1 MADRPTVQ
9 GTPEVILACGDCGE
23 VGPIAGTRFLD
34 RGRPDDP
41 LCPECFAV
49 RARVWHGTEEERRL
63 SLLGPASDTDDD
75 GTLWVRRTCPRC
87 GGAGRLRG
95 YEGTC
100 FGCYGRRWSYVSP
113 RGVQRAAR
121 WSATFQ
127 ANRTPREAPRT

>member
-1 MADRPTVQ
+1 MSKPAAVQ
-9 GTPEVILACGDCGE
+9 GTPEVVMACADCGE
-23 VGPIAGTRFLD
+23 VGPIMGTRWTV
-34 RGRPDDP
+34 RNVPEDP
-41 LCPECFAV
+41 LCGGCFVA
-49 RARVWHGTEEERRL
+49 RARIWRGSAEERHL

-87 GGAGRLRG
+87 GGAGHLRG

-100 FGCYGRRWSYVSP
+100 FGCYGRRWTYVSP

-127 ANRTPREAPRT
+127 ANRTPKENRSG